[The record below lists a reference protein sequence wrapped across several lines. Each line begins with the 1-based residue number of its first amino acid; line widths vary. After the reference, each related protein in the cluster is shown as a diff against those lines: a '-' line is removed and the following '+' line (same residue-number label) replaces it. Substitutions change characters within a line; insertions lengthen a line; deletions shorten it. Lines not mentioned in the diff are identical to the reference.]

1 MKSILKFSLKTNIVK
16 SLLSEIVSNV
26 GRYYYT
32 YGKSSPWGES
42 DTPEDVS
49 DSFSYETATRNE
61 MLIMKRID
69 SNDVSTVIKRIDWI
83 AGYTFDMYDEY
94 SESNPAFSG
103 ATALENAEF
112 YCLTEDYNVYKC
124 LFNNND
130 KPSFIRPIGTSVTPF
145 ELDDGYVWKYMYTI
159 PLSLR
164 NKFLTSTTMPVITA
178 LANQF
183 YSKGSIVSYSIENAG
198 KLYPI
203 TSYKVI
209 GLRIISGGSGY
220 SGEPTIVISNP
231 DQDGGVPATVAETTI
246 VSGKITEIVLLN
258 QGSGYS
264 YPPTISIS
272 GGSPIAHA
280 QLEPIIER
288 IGSTYT
294 TLSVVGD
301 GVLEENPY
309 EVQSINIISAGLGYQ
324 TITFLFT
331 DPDLPNGIRAIASAN
346 INATTGAVESI
357 DIDEVG
363 YGYSK
368 PFYSI
373 SQNSN
378 AINNVRI
385 TYTSLPGQT
394 ASGFDFT
401 VASKK
406 NEAILK
412 PIINTNGEIE
422 QIIITNPGIG
432 YTYATVAIDTSLDKE
447 NTPGFQEASILLN
460 FGIGDID
467 SQQSTVEISAIPGA
481 IHTIKV
487 DDYGFGYT
495 TEPTVEIIGDGFGC
509 TAHAVIVDGTIDKIV
524 VDSIGSNY
532 TTATVNLIGPSGSQA
547 SAHAV
552 ISPKNGHGK
561 DSVSELYAKT
571 LVLHGNLSKEKNQSF
586 APTNSYRQVCI
597 IKNPKEFSSDS
608 TVRSN
613 IASTCLVAIGA
624 KGQLGYNS
632 ISQGDIL
639 NVTVVDRVYSYRVV
653 EKNDSYSTTEV
664 ALLLSYLDNYIPL
677 PGSVFAKL
685 GAAFNSTSVI
695 APTVNKFSGDLIT
708 TDNRERFSPSTQQI
722 VTSINSITF

>member
-1 MKSILKFSLKTNIVK
+1 M
-16 SLLSEIVSNV
+16 LSEIVSNI

-32 YGKSSPWGES
+32 YGKASAWNAS
-42 DTPEDVS
+42 DIPEDVS
-49 DSFSYETATRNE
+49 DSFSYETDTRND
-61 MLIMKRID
+61 MLLMKRID

-94 SESNPAFSG
+94 SESKPAFSG

-130 KPSFIRPIGTSVTPF
+130 KPSSIRPIGTSVTAF
-145 ELDDGYVWKYMYTI
+145 ETDDGYIWKYMYTI

-183 YSKGSIVSYSIENAG
+183 YSKGSIVSYSIENTG

-203 TSYKVI
+203 TSYKVTGFKI
-209 GLRIISGGSGY
+209 LSGGSNY
-220 SGEPTIVISNP
+220 TSEPVITISNP
-231 DQDGGVPATVAETTI
+231 DQAGGVPATVADVTI
-246 VSGKITEIVLLN
+246 SSGKVTAIVMAN
-258 QGSGYS
+258 EGSGYS

-272 GGSPIAHA
+272 GGAPIAHA

-288 IGSTYT
+288 TGLAYT
-294 TLSVVGD
+294 NLIVTGD

-309 EVQSINIISAGLGYQ
+309 EVQSINVLSAGSGYA

-331 DPDLPNGIRAIASAN
+331 DPDLPNGVKAVATAN
-346 INATTGAVESI
+346 IDGVTGGVNSI
-357 DIDEVG
+357 TVVNPG

-378 AINNVRI
+378 AVNNVRI
-385 TYTSLPGQT
+385 VYTSLPGQT

-401 VASKK
+401 VVTKK
-406 NEAILK
+406 NDAQLK
-412 PIINTNGEIE
+412 PVINSNGEIE
-422 QIIITNPGIG
+422 QIIISKPGIG
-432 YTYATVAIDTSLDKE
+432 YTYATVSIDTSLDTQ

-487 DDYGFGYT
+487 DNSGFGYT
-495 TEPTVEIIGDGFGC
+495 TVPEIEIIGDGSGC
-509 TAHAVIVDGTIDKIV
+509 TAHAVLNNGIVEKIT
-524 VDSIGSNY
+524 VDTIGSNY
-532 TTATVNLIGPSGSQA
+532 TKAIVNVVGPSGSQA
-547 SAHAV
+547 LAHAV

-561 DSVSELYAKT
+561 DAVSELYAKT
-571 LVLHGNLSKEKNQSF
+571 LVLHGNLSKEKNQGF
-586 APTNSYRQVCI
+586 DATNSYRQVCI
-597 IKNPKEFSSDS
+597 VKNPKEFNADS
-608 TVRSN
+608 TIRSN
-613 IASTCLVAIGA
+613 IASTCLIAIGT
-624 KGQLGYNS
+624 KNQLGYAG
-632 ISQGDIL
+632 IDQGDTL
-639 NVTVVDRVYSYRVV
+639 SVTVAGRVYTYNVI
-653 EKNDSYSTTEV
+653 EKNDSYSTLES
-664 ALLLSYLDNYIPL
+664 ALLLSYLDNYIPVA
-677 PGSVFAKL
+677 GSAFSKV
-685 GAAFNSTSVI
+685 GASFSTTSII

-708 TDNRERFSPSTQQI
+708 TDNREPFSPSTQQI

>member
-1 MKSILKFSLKTNIVK
+1 M
-16 SLLSEIVSNV
+16 LSEIVSNV

-32 YGKSSPWGES
+32 YGKSSSWNVS

-49 DSFSYETATRNE
+49 DSFSYETDTRNE
-61 MLIMKRID
+61 MLLMKRID

-94 SESNPAFSG
+94 SESKPAFSG

-130 KPSFIRPIGTSVTPF
+130 KPSSIRPIGTSVTAF

-203 TSYKVI
+203 TSYKII
-209 GLRIISGGSGY
+209 GLKIINGGSGY
-220 SGEPTIVISNP
+220 SGEPTITISNP
-231 DQDGGVPATVAETTI
+231 DQDGGVPATVVETTI
-246 VSGKITEIVLLN
+246 VSGKISEITLDN

-294 TLSVVGD
+294 TLSVIGD

-309 EVQSINIISAGLGYQ
+309 QVQSINVTSTGSGYA
-324 TITFLFT
+324 TITFLFA
-331 DPDLPNGIRAIASAN
+331 DPDLPNGVKAIAHAN
-346 INATTGAVESI
+346 IDSVTGAVNSI
-357 DIDEVG
+357 VVDQVG
-363 YGYSK
+363 FGYSR

-401 VASKK
+401 VITKK
-406 NEAILK
+406 NEAELK
-412 PIINTNGEIE
+412 PIINENTGEIE
-422 QIIITNPGIG
+422 QIIINKPGIG
-432 YTYATVAIDTSLDKE
+432 YTSATVVVNTSLDKE

-487 DDYGFGYT
+487 DSAGFGYT
-495 TEPTVEIIGDGFGC
+495 TPPIVQIDGDGSGCIARAILNNGTVEKI
-509 TAHAVIVDGTIDKIV
+509 IVDSV
-524 VDSIGSNY
+524 GSNY
-532 TTATVNLIGPSGSQA
+532 TRATVNLVGPAGLQA
-547 SAHAV
+547 SAHAI

-571 LVLHGNLSKEKNQSF
+571 LVLHGSLSKEKNQGF

-597 IKNPKEFSSDS
+597 IKNPKEYNADT

-613 IASTCLVAIGA
+613 VASTCLIAVGA

-632 ISQGDIL
+632 ISQGDVL
-639 NVTVVDRVYSYRVV
+639 SVTVADKTYTYRVI
-653 EKNDSYSTTEV
+653 EKNDSYSTTET

-677 PGSVFAKL
+677 SGSVFAKL
-685 GAAFNSTSVI
+685 GAAFSSTSII